1 MAFVK
6 FIKIHPAVYGICIA
20 FLFVGL
26 IIIINFYTI
35 TVAGQNQLQNQLK
48 DIQSQIQDI
57 ENKAQKETKDLN
69 RFQSKKFGIEAIVP
83 ADLVS
88 P

>member
-1 MAFVK
+1 MILTQFKKV
-6 FIKIHPAVYGICIA
+6 HPAVYGITIA
-20 FLFVGL
+20 LLFIGL

-35 TVAGQNQLQNQLK
+35 TVSGQNQLKNQLK
-48 DIQSQIQDI
+48 DLQSQIQEI

-69 RFQSKKFGIEAIVP
+69 RFQSKKFGIEAISP
-83 ADLVS
+83 PDLIT